1 MSDWLLRGLAFA
13 AAMVGLRLVQGALI
27 NTWQTRAGLISTV
40 LMVLFVIGVL
50 IWGLLDGRDDATA
63 NPDPDRRQDLAITW
77 LAAGLP
83 AGVLSGAVTWV
94 ISLVDKALY
103 VGGLLN
109 ELTTFA
115 AFTALAVF
123 LPAMGGVVA
132 GRALADRHYAKAP
145 HRHHGLAAELDGRA
159 DTDVF
164 AAVGAGAPAEAS
176 GAPAAAVTEAPTAP
190 SGEAPAAD
198 WPTEEFPAD
207 TEQTTASTPGPSEE
221 STATLPT
228 EDDKPGYQSS

>member
-40 LMVLFVIGVL
+40 LMVLFLIGVL
-50 IWGLLDGRDDATA
+50 IWGLLDGRDDAAA
-63 NPDPDRRQDLAITW
+63 NPDPDHRQDLAMTW
-77 LAAGLP
+77 LAAGLL
-83 AGVLSGAVTWV
+83 AGALSGAVTWV
-94 ISLVDKALY
+94 ISLFDKALY

-132 GRALADRHYAKAP
+132 GRAMVDRGYAKAP
-145 HRHHGLAAELDGRA
+145 HRHHGLAAEPDDRA

-164 AAVGAGAPAEAS
+164 AAVGAGAEAAAS
-176 GAPAAAVTEAPTAP
+176 LAPATGGAEAPTAP
-190 SGEAPAAD
+190 SAQTAPAA
-198 WPTEEFPAD
+198 
-207 TEQTTASTPGPSEE
+207 PSEE
-221 STATLPT
+221 PTITLPT